1 MAPPGKAASAFEASY
16 SRMSDD
22 DILHLAEKKDA
33 LKNGARQAL
42 AAELR
47 KRRLNFVAPAV
58 AEAILGGAITWA
70 QKIEQEFWAKAS
82 KPGKFKDEHFQEIV
96 AEFVY
101 VFFHL
106 CDRDARVAIPDHQ
119 KHSTFLDSVI
129 YYVLQFGTT
138 HCMTEDHHV
147 AAFTE
152 RKEKIHP
159 QIVVVRNGLH
169 LLSDRQAEYSRLGL
183 FASEGG
189 PLLLHKGAVFEEF
202 GNHVTKICDQYE
214 YNPFMQIKA
223 KLLACDGYM
232 ALGPVLVKM
241 HEPPQKP
248 VGFFRRL
255 FK

>member
-1 MAPPGKAASAFEASY
+1 MT
-16 SRMSDD
+16 D
-22 DILHLAEKKDA
+22 
-33 LKNGARQAL
+33 
-42 AAELR
+42 
-47 KRRLNFVAPAV
+47 
-58 AEAILGGAITWA
+58 
-70 QKIEQEFWAKAS
+70 
-82 KPGKFKDEHFQEIV
+82 
-96 AEFVY
+96 
-101 VFFHL
+101 
-106 CDRDARVAIPDHQ
+106 DHQ
-119 KHSTFLDSVI
+119 VP
-129 YYVLQFGTT
+129 
-138 HCMTEDHHV
+138 
-147 AAFTE
+147 AFTE
-152 RKEKIHP
+152 REEKIYP